1 MPHWRGR
8 SIAFRNMANDFERGL
23 QGLETGPEGTPD
35 QRDRNVN
42 QAPRGSHPTVDAM
55 RSQFGDAVISHV
67 IMSGDEHVVYIAAD
81 RNLEVLR
88 WLKED
93 PANRY
98 DLCKDVTAIDYG
110 GNRPLELLY
119 ELWSIPHKR
128 QLRVKCVLP
137 LHALEI
143 DSAVPV
149 WNTANWHERE
159 AYDMFGINFRNH
171 PDMRRILMPDNY
183 AEGHPLRKDFPLR
196 GRFSRAEQTR
206 RALEMDVEDYYT
218 PTELDIGGEALGTAD
233 LDRRNKEKAARA
245 ESEAARTQ
253 GYDRKP
259 GDTSKDYDPA
269 LGDIPWTQRA
279 PVDGGDASAGG
290 VSRP

>member
-1 MPHWRGR
+1 
-8 SIAFRNMANDFERGL
+8 MANDFEKGL
-23 QGLETGPEGTPD
+23 QGLETGPEASANTD
-35 QRDRNVN
+35 ERNIN
-42 QAPRGSHPTVDAM
+42 EAPRGSHPSVDAL
-55 RSQFGDAVISHV
+55 REQFGDAVISHL
-67 IMSGDEHVVYIAAD
+67 IMSGDEHVVYVAAD
-81 RNLEVLR
+81 RNLQILS

-93 PANRY
+93 PAQRY
-98 DLCKDVTAIDYG
+98 DLCKDITAIDYG
-110 GNRPLELLY
+110 GSRPLELLY

-159 AYDMFGINFRNH
+159 TYDMFGINFRNH

-218 PTELDIGGEALGTAD
+218 PDELDIGGEALGTAD
-233 LDRRNKEKAARA
+233 SDRRTREKAERA
-245 ESEAARTQ
+245 ESEAAREQ
-253 GYDRKP
+253 GFDREP
-259 GDTSKDYDPA
+259 GDTTKDFDPA
-269 LGDIPWTQRA
+269 LGDIPASQRA
-279 PVDGGDASAGG
+279 PVPGGEASESG
-290 VSRP
+290 VSRS

>member
-1 MPHWRGR
+1 MLRWRDPT
-8 SIAFRNMANDFERGL
+8 IAFRSMANDFERGL
-23 QGLETGPEGTPD
+23 QGLAAGPEASDGY
-35 QRDRNVN
+35 QERNFTE
-42 QAPRGSHPTVDAM
+42 APLGSHPSVVAL
-55 RSQFGDAVISHV
+55 RARFGDAVISHL
-67 IMSGDEHVVYIAAD
+67 IMSGDEHVVYVAAD
-81 RNLEVLR
+81 RNLEILR
-88 WLKED
+88 YLKED
-93 PANRY
+93 PAQRY
-98 DLCKDVTAIDYG
+98 DLCKDVTAVDYG
-110 GNRPLELLY
+110 GNRPLEVLY

-128 QLRVKCVLP
+128 QLRVKCALP

-206 RALEMDVEDYYT
+206 RALEMDVEDHYT
-218 PTELDIGGEALGTAD
+218 PTELNIGGEALGTAD
-233 LDRRNKEKAARA
+233 SDRRAKEKAAH
-245 ESEAARTQ
+245 AADQMPQ

-279 PVDGGDASAGG
+279 PVPGGEAGSG
-290 VSRP
+290 EG